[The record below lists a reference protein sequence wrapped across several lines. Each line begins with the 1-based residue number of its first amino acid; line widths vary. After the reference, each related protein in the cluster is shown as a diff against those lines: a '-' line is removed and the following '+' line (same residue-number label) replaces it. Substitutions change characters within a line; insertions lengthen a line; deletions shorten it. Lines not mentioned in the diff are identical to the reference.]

1 MNGTESK
8 SIELV
13 LAYHTGIDDPERGV
27 FSTRPVDPEFTN
39 ELRLGVYT
47 DDPETIGF
55 PSQLAG
61 ERLQVQLAGTPRALE
76 ALGTYLIALARL
88 NTSDPDPHEH
98 FEDVRDERGGDV
110 HLIVRRT
117 RQL

>member
-1 MNGTESK
+1 MNGTKSK
-8 SIELV
+8 SIELL
-13 LAYHTGIDDPERGV
+13 LAYHTGVDDPERGV

-47 DDPETIGF
+47 DDPDTNGF
-55 PSQLAG
+55 PAALSG
-61 ERLQVQLAGTPRALE
+61 KRLQVQLAGTPRALE
-76 ALGTYLIALARL
+76 ALGSYLIALALL
-88 NTSDPDPHEH
+88 NTPDPDPHEH

-117 RQL
+117 PRL